1 MKLTLL
7 QIAEMVR
14 PQDEKSLPSV
24 SKLLGGETTDWKT
37 LYRLKLL
44 KKELEAHLKNIQETQ
59 VTIFK
64 KFSEVKDGK
73 DVLKED
79 KKDKYVE
86 EVNKFLST
94 EVELS
99 FLKIDPTHIKAE
111 LNTFDFEH
119 LEPLLDEKFLD
130 KLAGKEPEE
139 G

>member
-7 QIAEMVR
+7 QIADMVR
-14 PQDEKSLPSV
+14 PQDEKSLSSV
-24 SKLLGGETTDWKT
+24 GKLLGGETTDWKT

-44 KKELEAHLKNIQETQ
+44 KKELEGHLKNIQETQ

-64 KFSEVKDGK
+64 KFSEVKEGK
-73 DVLKED
+73 EVLKED
-79 KKDKYVE
+79 KKEKYVE
-86 EVNKFLST
+86 EVNKFLAT

-99 FLKIDPTHIKAE
+99 FLKIDPTNIKAE
-111 LNTFDFEH
+111 LNTFDFEY

-130 KLAGKEPEE
+130 KLAGKEPAE

>member
-14 PQDEKSLPSV
+14 PQDEKSLSSV
-24 SKLLGGETTDWKT
+24 GKLLGGETTDWKT

-44 KKELEAHLKNIQETQ
+44 KKELETHLKNIQETQ

-64 KFSEVKDGK
+64 KFSEIKEGK
-73 DVLKED
+73 EALKED
-79 KKDKYVE
+79 KKEKYVE
-86 EVNKFLST
+86 EVNKFLAT

-99 FLKIDPTHIKAE
+99 FLKIDPSNIKAE

-119 LEPLLDEKFLD
+119 LEPLLDEKFLN
-130 KLAGKEPEE
+130 KLAGKEPAE

>member
-14 PQDEKSLPSV
+14 PQDEKSLSSV
-24 SKLLGGETTDWKT
+24 GKLLGGETTDWKT

-44 KKELEAHLKNIQETQ
+44 KKELEGHLKNIQETQ

-64 KFSEVKDGK
+64 KFSEIKEGK
-73 DVLKED
+73 EALKED
-79 KKDKYVE
+79 KKEKYVE
-86 EVNKFLST
+86 EVNKFLAT

-99 FLKIDPTHIKAE
+99 FLKIDPSNIKAE

-119 LEPLLDEKFLD
+119 LEPLLDEKFLN
-130 KLAGKEPEE
+130 KLAGKEPAE

>member
-7 QIAEMVR
+7 QIADMVR
-14 PQDEKSLPSV
+14 PPDDKSLPSV

-44 KKELEAHLKNIQETQ
+44 KKELETHLKNIQETQ
-59 VTIFK
+59 VMIFK

-73 DVLKED
+73 EALKEE
-79 KKDKYVE
+79 KKTEYIA
-86 EVNKFLST
+86 EVNKFLAT
-94 EVELS
+94 EVKID
-99 FLKIDPTHIKAE
+99 FLKIDPSNIKAE

-130 KLAGKEPEE
+130 KLAGKEPAE